1 MKERAYVEIHE
12 LLIFRFYSN
21 FFHFCNEMSHSL
33 LARRKMIKLDADNYE
48 PKINTLAL
56 DFYDNNIL
64 FNRKKLILFKNKA
77 RRLSLLCDYLF
88 KRKE

>member
-1 MKERAYVEIHE
+1 
-12 LLIFRFYSN
+12 
-21 FFHFCNEMSHSL
+21 
-33 LARRKMIKLDADNYE
+33 MIKLDVDNYE

-64 FNRKKLILFKNKA
+64 FNHKKLILCKNKA
-77 RRLSLLCDYLF
+77 RRLLLLCDYLF